1 MSIARP
7 ISDYRTLVETFRARA
22 DELGLSRAEID
33 RLSGLPDGYS
43 GRLLGRAAIAPGVN
57 KQRRRMLPTALDS
70 MLGVLGLR
78 ILFVE
83 DEAAT
88 ARTIAM
94 RVPVNQKNQRFDNKF
109 NAKPQVRKI
118 AAPANEPAPM
128 VSHLRV
134 IQGKQGRRQIR
145 LIPPTEIE
153 RPSYLFGEG

>member
-118 AAPANEPAPM
+118 AAPANEPAVM
-128 VSHLRV
+128 HSHLRV
-134 IQGKQGRRQIR
+134 IQGKRRG
-145 LIPPTEIE
+145 
-153 RPSYLFGEG
+153 SKYG